1 MGSSSPKRNV
11 MKLFNTLA
19 VCLLLPL
26 FLSAKPVNPQ
36 LARKVAENF
45 LRHKLPTPAALQL
58 LSGGSAENAAE
69 TPFYIFNDVQQP
81 VFIIVAADDRFEPV
95 LAYSTE
101 SVFSTEQIA
110 PGLAAWLED
119 TENEMQYGL
128 DAGVAPSPEITAR
141 WTQWT
146 QASTQTPTADNTVG
160 PLLQS
165 KWGQSAPYNNLCPTA
180 NGQRALVG
188 CVATAMAQIM
198 RYWRYP
204 QQGNGSYSYTQSPYG
219 TISANFGSTTYDW
232 NAMPLQNSPGSSN
245 TQLSRANFHCG
256 VAVRMNYGP
265 QFSGSYIIKLEVPTG
280 APCAEKALADYFRY
294 DPTMSGRRRSDYALS
309 TWQSMLRTDLN
320 AGRPV
325 LYGGISSTT
334 GGHAFVCDG
343 YNESMFHFNW
353 GWNGDNNGFFLLST
367 MNPGSSGGF
376 VNGQVAIFGLK
387 PLGGSSCGTPG
398 NLSATSITS
407 NSASLSWST
416 IPGATQYYVQA
427 KPTNSSSWTIT
438 GFVNTAGAQLSGLL
452 ANTTYQWQV
461 RAVCG
466 TTNGAFSAL
475 TSFTTTSSSS
485 GPSNDQ
491 TCNATNLTVS
501 SSCTFTSGT
510 TVGATPSFSGSTCG
524 TSAPRDV
531 WFKCLIPS
539 SGQVTIRTS
548 AGTLNDAVMAVYW
561 GSCSSPSYV
570 TCEDDNNNGNGS
582 LMPVINISGQA
593 GTQLWIRVWGY
604 DNASGTFRICALNYY
619 SADFGGDTA
628 PVFVQIP
635 TEITPVEMDQPLLS
649 ALPEA
654 GAPQKLAVRKAQV
667 RSDAEQ
673 AAAVEME
680 LAPNPANSEVMIR
693 FPVDEQVPVQ
703 FFVFDLLG
711 GLKETRTAQPS
722 EAATGQ
728 ILLDVANWQPGLYL
742 VQMRVGAVLTTR
754 RMQIIR

>member
-1 MGSSSPKRNV
+1 MGSSSQKRNV
-11 MKLFNTLA
+11 MKFITTLA

-26 FLSAKPVNPQ
+26 FLLAKPVNPQ

-45 LRHKLPTPAALQL
+45 LRNKLPTPAALQL
-58 LSGGSAENAAE
+58 LSGGSTENAAE
-69 TPFYIFNDVQQP
+69 TPFYIFSGSQQP

-101 SVFSTEQIA
+101 SAFSTEQIA

-128 DAGVAPSPEITAR
+128 DSGVSPSPEITAH
-141 WTQWT
+141 WAQWT
-146 QASTQTPTADNTVG
+146 QAPGQAPAADNAVG

-165 KWGQSAPYNNLCPTA
+165 KWGQNAPYNNLCPTA

-204 QQGNGSYSYTQSPYG
+204 QQGNGSYSYSQSPYG

-256 VAVRMNYGP
+256 VAVRMNYSP
-265 QFSGSYIIKLEVPTG
+265 QFSGSYIIKSEVPTG

-309 TWQSMLRTDLN
+309 TWQNMLRSDLN

-325 LYGGISSTT
+325 LYGGISSAT

-343 YNESMFHFNW
+343 YNESLFHFNW
-353 GWNGDNNGFFLLST
+353 GWNGNNNGYFLLTT
-367 MNPGSSGGF
+367 MNPEGGAGY
-376 VNGQVAIFGLK
+376 VSGQVAIFGLK

-398 NLSATSITS
+398 SLTTTGITS
-407 NSASLSWST
+407 NSATLSWST

-427 KPTNSSSWTIT
+427 KPANSSSWTIT

-452 ANTTYQWQV
+452 ASTAYQWQV

-466 TTNGAFSAL
+466 TTNGAFSSLA
-475 TSFTTTSSSS
+475 SFTTTGSSS
-485 GPSNDQ
+485 GPANDQ
-491 TCNATNLTVS
+491 ICNATNLTVS
-501 SSCTFTSGT
+501 SSCTFSSGT

-524 TSAPRDV
+524 TSSPRDV

-548 AGTLNDAVMAVYW
+548 TGTLNDAVMAVYW

-570 TCEDDNNNGNGS
+570 TCEDDNSNGNGS
-582 LMPVINISGQA
+582 YMPVINISGQA

-619 SADFGGDTA
+619 TADFGGDTET
-628 PVFVQIP
+628 VFVQIP
-635 TEITPVEMDQPLLS
+635 TEITPVEVDQPLLS

-654 GAPQKLAVRKAQV
+654 SAPQKLAVRKTQD
-667 RSDAEQ
+667 RSEAEQ
-673 AAAVEME
+673 PAAVELE
-680 LAPNPANSEVMIR
+680 LAPNPAGSEVLIR
-693 FPVDEQVPVQ
+693 FPADGQVPVQ
-703 FFVFDLLG
+703 FLVFDLLG
-711 GLKETRTAQPS
+711 GLKETRNAQPA
-722 EAATGQ
+722 EAASGQ
-728 ILLDVANWQPGLYL
+728 ILLDVANWQPGVYL
-742 VQMRVGAVLTTR
+742 VQMRQGTNLATR
-754 RMQIIR
+754 RLQVIR